1 MIKLAPAALKA
12 DLQVRQER
20 VRIAMEEEGYDALL
34 VTSNVNLL
42 YLFGSIYGGAAYLP
56 AEGEP
61 IFFVRRPQVIEEGNV
76 CPIRKLEDIP
86 ALIQSRGGVLPRRI
100 MLENDESSYSD
111 IKR

>member
-42 YLFGSIYGGAAYLP
+42 YLFGSIY
-56 AEGEP
+56 EGQP
-61 IFFVRRPQVIEEGNV
+61 ICRQRVNLSFSFVVH
-76 CPIRKLEDIP
+76 K
-86 ALIQSRGGVLPRRI
+86 
-100 MLENDESSYSD
+100 
-111 IKR
+111 

>member
-20 VRIAMEEEGYDALL
+20 VRIAMKEEGYDALL

-61 IFFVRRPQVIEEGNV
+61 IFFVRRPQVIEEGMFVPYVNSK
-76 CPIRKLEDIP
+76 IFLH
-86 ALIQSRGGVLPRRI
+86 
-100 MLENDESSYSD
+100 
-111 IKR
+111 